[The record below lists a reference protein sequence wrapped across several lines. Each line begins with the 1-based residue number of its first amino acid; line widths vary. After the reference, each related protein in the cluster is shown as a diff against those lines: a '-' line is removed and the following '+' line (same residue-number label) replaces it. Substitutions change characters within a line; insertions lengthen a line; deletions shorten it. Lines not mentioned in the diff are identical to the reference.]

1 MGSAIAAFFETIAA
15 ESLNR
20 SLSGRQ
26 LRRSAYTASV
36 LVSWRVIEYKRP
48 IADVNS
54 ALLIQTEPGGKMP
67 TTRGTLNPTRYQ
79 FTNRSEVFDLSFK
92 VFHELMA
99 RKVNQILLVSSPYEA
114 YIMEE
119 EGRLAQRIIQEY
131 RGLNLSRPPHL
142 TWVSSAREALVEL
155 DLRPF
160 DMVITMPRLGDM
172 PAHRLGRRIKEHHPE
187 LPVFLLTPNPNWL
200 ALDPLC
206 FDKRNIDR
214 VFIWSGNADLLLA
227 IIKSVEDRLNV
238 AYDTRR
244 ARVRVLIMVEDSP
257 FYVSSLLPLL
267 YKEIVSQTQAVME
280 ESLNEEHRFFRM
292 RARPK
297 IVMADAYEEALALY
311 RQFRPYLMGVIS
323 DVRYRREGRV
333 DPDAGY
339 RLLQTIKME
348 SPDIPLLNISSEE
361 SNRKRALKIPAVFLN
376 KNSPVLHE
384 DIRLFFQEHLGF
396 GEFVFR
402 LPDGRE
408 VGRAANLRQLETV
421 LPDIPEASIRYHGTR
436 NHFSG
441 WLMAR
446 SEILL
451 AYRLRPV
458 KVSDFENLSG
468 LRDYLVACL
477 RERRRGR
484 QRGVVTDFDPQHFD
498 PEADFVKL
506 GNGSMGGKARGLA
519 FMASRLKTATSGDD
533 AYAGI
538 QVGVPRTFVVA
549 TDIFD
554 AFIDANGLRDIA
566 SCEKTDDHVQQV
578 FQEGHLPPVLQQAID
593 LFLSHADYPLA
604 VRSSSLLEDAQH
616 QPFTG
621 LYETY
626 LLPNAHPDR
635 NVRRR
640 QFEWAIKQVY
650 ASTFREKVRRYAR
663 STGYRIEQEKMAVL
677 VQELTGAETQGFF
690 CPDISG
696 QAFSFNF
703 YPVAPMEAED
713 GIALIA
719 AGLGAPDNGKIDALR
734 FSPHHPQHLPQ
745 FSTVDDILQNAQRRF
760 RALDLRTG
768 RRRVDAETTG
778 MMAQLDI
785 DDLPDHPL
793 IQALSSTFVS
803 EENRIRDSAPTRGG
817 YPVLTFAPILKHN
830 TFPLAAIII
839 DLLKIGRQGMGGPV
853 EIEFAV
859 QLPRERDDE
868 AAFHLLQIRPMP
880 QFEQQTTAALTE
892 TDKTEGLCFS
902 RLALGNGRY
911 DDVADIVLVD
921 PERFDPARTAEIATE
936 IGRLN
941 AELRRAGR
949 RYLLIGPGRWGSAD
963 HWLGIPV
970 TWNDISQV
978 AAIVETGHPR
988 IQADPSQGSHF
999 FQNLTSL
1006 GIVYLTLQNPDHGHL
1021 RWAWFERQP
1030 DLVCTDF
1037 LRHIRLAVPLSIQVD
1052 GRTSEAVIRERAD
1065 SAAGK
1070 S

>member
-1 MGSAIAAFFETIAA
+1 M
-15 ESLNR
+15 
-20 SLSGRQ
+20 
-26 LRRSAYTASV
+26 
-36 LVSWRVIEYKRP
+36 LVSLRVIEYRLP
-48 IADVNS
+48 VADEKS
-54 ALLIQTEPGGKMP
+54 ALLIHTEPGGEMP
-67 TTRGTLNPTRYQ
+67 TKRGPLNPTRYQ

-99 RKVNQILLVSSPYEA
+99 RKVSQILLVSSPYEA

-142 TWVSSAREALVEL
+142 TWVSTAREALVEL
-155 DLRPF
+155 GLKSF

-172 PAHRLGRRIKEHHPE
+172 PAHRLGRRIKEHHPDI
-187 LPVFLLTPNPNWL
+187 PVFLLTPNPNWL
-200 ALDPLC
+200 ALDPQC

-238 AYDTRR
+238 AFDTRR

-267 YKEIVSQTQAVME
+267 YKAIVSQTQAVME

-297 IVMADAYEEALALY
+297 ILMTDTYEEALALY
-311 RQFRPYLMGVIS
+311 RQFRPYLMGILS
-323 DVRYRREGRV
+323 DVRYKCEGRV

-339 RLLQTIKME
+339 RLLQTVKAE
-348 SPDIPLLNISSEE
+348 SPDIPLLNMSSEE
-361 SNRKRALKIPAVFLN
+361 SNRERALKIPAVFLN

-396 GEFVFR
+396 GDFVFR

-421 LPDIPEASIRYHGTR
+421 LPDIPEASIRYHGVR

-458 KVSDFENLSG
+458 KVSDFEDLSG
-468 LRDYLVACL
+468 LRDYLVECL
-477 RERRRGR
+477 RERRRVR
-484 QRGVVTDFDPQHFD
+484 QRGVVTDYDPAHFD
-498 PEADFVKL
+498 PEADFVKI
-506 GNGSMGGKARGLA
+506 GNGSLGGKARGLA
-519 FMASRLKTATSGDD
+519 FMASRLKTSPGEPE

-538 QVGVPRTFVVA
+538 QVRVPRTLVIA
-549 TDIFD
+549 TDNFD
-554 AFIDANGLRDIA
+554 AFIEANGLRDIA
-566 SCEKTDDHVQQV
+566 SCEKTDAHIQRV

-593 LFLSHADYPLA
+593 LFLNHADYPLA

-626 LLPNAHPDR
+626 LLPNGHPDH

-677 VQELTGAETQGFF
+677 VQELTGVETQGFF

-703 YPVAPMEAED
+703 YPVAPMKAED
-713 GIALIA
+713 GIGLIA
-719 AGLGAPDNGKIDALR
+719 AGLGAPDDATIGALR

-745 FSTVDDILQNAQRRF
+745 FSTVDDILQNAQRHF
-760 RALDLRTG
+760 MALDLKTG
-768 RRRVDAETTG
+768 RRRVDADTSG
-778 MMAQLDI
+778 LMAQLDI
-785 DDLPDHPL
+785 DDWPDHPL
-793 IQALSSTFVS
+793 IQAISSTFIA
-803 EENRIRDSAPTRGG
+803 EENRIRDAAPTRGG

-839 DLLKIGRQGMGGPV
+839 DLLEIGRQGMGGPV

-859 QLPRERDDE
+859 QLPRNQDDE
-868 AAFHLLQIRPMP
+868 ASFHLLQIRPMP
-880 QFEQQTTAALTE
+880 QFEQQTAAALTAS
-892 TDKTEGLCFS
+892 DKQDALCFS
-902 RLALGNGRY
+902 RQALGNGRY
-911 DDVADIVLVD
+911 TDVADIVLVD
-921 PERFDPARTAEIATE
+921 PERFDPAHTTEMAAE

-941 AELRRAGR
+941 AELRQAGR

-970 TWNDISQV
+970 AWNDISQV

-1006 GIVYLTLQNPDHGHL
+1006 GIVYLTLQNPEHGHL

-1030 DLVCTDF
+1030 NLARTDF
-1037 LRHIRLAVPLSIQVD
+1037 LRHIRLAAPLNIQVD
-1052 GRTSEAVIRERAD
+1052 GRTSEAVIREKSD
-1065 SAAGK
+1065 SATGG

>member
-1 MGSAIAAFFETIAA
+1 
-15 ESLNR
+15 
-20 SLSGRQ
+20 
-26 LRRSAYTASV
+26 
-36 LVSWRVIEYKRP
+36 
-48 IADVNS
+48 
-54 ALLIQTEPGGKMP
+54 MP
-67 TTRGTLNPTRYQ
+67 TKRGTLNPTRYQ

-155 DLRPF
+155 DHKAF

-172 PAHRLGRRIKEHHPE
+172 PAHRLGRRIKEHHTD
-187 LPVFLLTPNPNWL
+187 LPVFLLTPNPNWM

-206 FDKRNIDR
+206 FDKRHIDR
-214 VFIWSGNADLLLA
+214 VLIWSGNADLLLA
-227 IIKSVEDRLNV
+227 VIKSVEDRLNV

-297 IVMADAYEEALALY
+297 IVMADTYEEALTLY

-323 DVRYRREGRV
+323 DVRYMREGRV

-339 RLLQTIKME
+339 RLLQTIKSE
-348 SPDIPLLNISSEE
+348 SPDLPLLHISSEE
-361 SNRKRALKIPAVFLN
+361 SNRQRALKIPAVFIN

-396 GEFVFR
+396 GDFVFR

-408 VGRAANLRQLETV
+408 VGRAANLRQLEIV
-421 LPDIPEASIRYHGTR
+421 LPDIPEASIRYHGRR

-446 SEILL
+446 SEILM

-458 KVSDFENLSG
+458 KVSDFEALSE

-477 RERRRGR
+477 RERRRIR

-498 PEADFVKL
+498 PEADFVKI
-506 GNGSMGGKARGLA
+506 GHGSMGGKARGLA
-519 FMASRLKTATSGDD
+519 FMASRLKTAPGEKET
-533 AYAGI
+533 YTGI
-538 QVGVPRTFVVA
+538 QVRVPRTLVIA
-549 TDIFD
+549 TDNFD
-554 AFIDANGLRDIA
+554 AFIDVNGLRDIA
-566 SCEKTDDHVQQV
+566 SCEKSDDHIQRV
-578 FQEGHLPPVLQQAID
+578 FQEGHLPPALQQAID
-593 LFLSHADYPLA
+593 LFLRHADYPLA

-626 LLPNAHPDR
+626 LLPNSHPDH

-650 ASTFREKVRRYAR
+650 ASTFRGKVRRYAH

-677 VQELTGAETQGFF
+677 VQELTGSETQGYF

-703 YPVAPMEAED
+703 YPVAPMKAED

-719 AGLGAPDNGKIDALR
+719 AGLGAPADEKIDALR
-734 FSPHHPQHLPQ
+734 FSPHHPRNLPQ
-745 FSTVDDILQNAQRRF
+745 FSTVDDILQNAQRHF
-760 RALDLRTG
+760 MALDLKTA
-768 RRRVDAETTG
+768 RRRIDADTTG
-778 MMAQLDI
+778 LMNHLDI
-785 DDLPDHPL
+785 DDWPDHPL
-793 IQALSSTFVS
+793 IKALSSTFVT
-803 EENRIRDSAPTRGG
+803 EENRIRDSASTRGG
-817 YPVLTFAPILKHN
+817 YPVLTFAPILKHS

-839 DLLKIGRQGMGGPV
+839 DLLKMGRQGMGGPV

-859 QLPRERDDE
+859 QLPRQPEDE

-880 QFEQQTTAALTE
+880 QFEQHAAAALTDTAKSE
-892 TDKTEGLCFS
+892 ALCFS

-911 DDVADIVLVD
+911 TDVRDIVMVD
-921 PERFDPARTAEIATE
+921 PECFDPARTAAMATE

-941 AELRRAGR
+941 TELRRAGR

-970 TWNDISQV
+970 AWDDISQV

-1006 GIVYLTLQNPDHGHL
+1006 GIFYLTLQSPEHGHL
-1021 RWAWFERQP
+1021 RRAWFDQQP
-1030 DLVCTDF
+1030 DTARTTF
-1037 LRHIRLAVPLSIQVD
+1037 LRHIRLATPLIIEVD
-1052 GRTSEAVIRERAD
+1052 GRTSEAVIREKTV
-1065 SAAGK
+1065 STAGRP
-1070 S
+1070 